1 MMKKNLFISIIF
13 LSTICSAYCHP
24 NGAYGNKTNY
34 AQANDSIKLKVEG
47 TNAYYQQAVK
57 VDSDITENKI
67 YMRALEFMAAKNFQQ
82 NYGYDEEG
90 KLICTTTQDLN
101 TNVFSVT
108 DEGENTDP
116 YTVQFAITVD
126 MKNRRYRYTIN
137 NIVFY
142 LPTGAGNMRLSMYE
156 MYLKATNTDSRR
168 IAKEANKVISSFE
181 TYLGVLTDELYQAIE
196 QKRPM
201 DNAKF

>member
-13 LSTICSAYCHP
+13 LSAICSAYCHP

-181 TYLGVLTDELYQAIE
+181 TYLGVLTD
-196 QKRPM
+196 
-201 DNAKF
+201 